1 MSYQYKNLPHPADIR
16 LEVTASCKE
25 DIFRGALEGMAHI
38 IQPDISKRKSQKKEQ
53 IKIHSLDLN
62 TLLVDFLNEILAKS
76 DIYNCVFDK
85 IKIKE
90 LTDNYFEPPFGGEK
104 QGSPERRE
112 GGSYI
117 EGTVEGGKVEKFSQE
132 IKAATYHGLEIKENK
147 RGEYEVTVLFD
158 I

>member
-76 DIYNCVFDK
+76 DIYNCIFDK

-90 LTDNYFEPPFGGEK
+90 LADNC
-104 QGSPERRE
+104 
-112 GGSYI
+112 I
-117 EGTVEGGKVEKFSQE
+117 EGTIEGGKVEKFSQE

-147 RGEYEVTVLFD
+147 RGEYEATVLFD

>member
-76 DIYNCVFDK
+76 DIYNCIFDK

-90 LTDNYFEPPFGGEK
+90 LADNC
-104 QGSPERRE
+104 
-112 GGSYI
+112 I
-117 EGTVEGGKVEKFSQE
+117 EGTIEGGKVEKFSQE
-132 IKAATYHGLEIKENK
+132 IKAATYHKLDIFQDKK
-147 RGEYEVTVLFD
+147 DIWKAVILFD